1 MTEEEI
7 YDACTGLSV
16 EQRKI
21 LGIYKL
27 NELAEVLRKSGRKKM
42 SLRTLQRIVKK
53 DSKFPAIKP
62 PFKTQKSQNF
72 YRLLDVEAHLDRD
85 FLALQNHFGGHNE

>member
-7 YDACTGLSV
+7 YDACTGLSE

-27 NELAEVLRKSGRKKM
+27 NELAEVLRQSGRKKL
-42 SLRTLQRIVKK
+42 SLRTLQRILKN
-53 DSKFPAIKP
+53 DSKFPAIKQ
-62 PFKTQKSQNF
+62 PFKTQKPQNF
-72 YRLLDVEAHLDRD
+72 YRLLDVEAYLDRD
-85 FLALQNHFGGHNE
+85 FLALQNHFGGHND

>member
-27 NELAEVLRKSGRKKM
+27 SELAEVLRESGRKKM

-53 DSKFPAIKP
+53 DSKFPVIKP
-62 PFKTQKSQNF
+62 PFKTQKPRNF

-85 FLALQNHFGGHNE
+85 FLALQNHFGGHND

>member
-7 YDACTGLSV
+7 YDACTGLSE

-27 NELAEVLRKSGRKKM
+27 NELAEVLRQSGRKKL
-42 SLRTLQRIVKK
+42 S
-53 DSKFPAIKP
+53 
-62 PFKTQKSQNF
+62 
-72 YRLLDVEAHLDRD
+72 
-85 FLALQNHFGGHNE
+85 

>member
-7 YDACTGLSV
+7 YDACTGLSE

-27 NELAEVLRKSGRKKM
+27 NELAEVLRQSGRKKL
-42 SLRTLQRIVKK
+42 SLRTLQRILKN
-53 DSKFPAIKP
+53 DSKFPAI
-62 PFKTQKSQNF
+62 
-72 YRLLDVEAHLDRD
+72 
-85 FLALQNHFGGHNE
+85 